1 MILQKGA
8 LMAHIFTYGSLMFEE
23 VWNQLVSG
31 KYSHAPALLE
41 GYARRCVK
49 HEEYPVIFEA
59 NESVKGVLYYD
70 VEPYDIDKLDAF
82 EGEYYE
88 RKSVLLN
95 NCVDAEVYVLKK
107 EYFEIIEE
115 KPWDEEAF
123 KNEGI
128 KRFCENYKGF
138 MTSS

>member
-1 MILQKGA
+1 
-8 LMAHIFTYGSLMFEE
+8 MAHIFTYGSLMFEE

-49 HEEYPVIFEA
+49 QEEYPVIFEA

-70 VEPYDIDKLDAF
+70 VEPCDIEKLDAF

-88 RKSVLLN
+88 RKSVFLN
-95 NCVDAEVYVLKK
+95 NCVDAQVYVLKK

-138 MTSS
+138 ITSS